1 MKVSVIEQLLL
12 REKHAQQMCREL
24 YEKTSWISG
33 KLQKDE
39 YKDKTA
45 DYWYRKLLFFA
56 KPVTRE
62 ILIKAVRYRIDNKK
76 QNLSFFDC
84 VGYMFA
90 MENNMDF
97 VTGDREFQGK
107 DGVEFLK

>member
-45 DYWYRKLLFFA
+45 DYWYGRNYGIKE
-56 KPVTRE
+56 TIRE
-62 ILIKAVRYRIDNKK
+62 IL
-76 QNLSFFDC
+76 LSLDK
-84 VGYMFA
+84 
-90 MENNMDF
+90 
-97 VTGDREFQGK
+97 RR
-107 DGVEFLK
+107 